1 MSEGRYARFSALVGS
16 RLKIRNIL
24 TRYALAECLGT
35 FLLVIFCDGCA
46 AQSVLTKHAF
56 GNIMTIHI
64 ASGIALAMAVYAA
77 GGVTGG
83 HVNPS
88 ITLTMCILGRTPWRH
103 LPVYWL
109 GQYTGS
115 FLAAV
120 VLYGEYYDALNAY
133 DGGVRVVF
141 GINGTAGL
149 WTTFSAE
156 FVSVGNGFFDQIV
169 CTALLLMCVLSIFD
183 PKNMNPSNGLIPI
196 ALGAMFTTLG
206 MSFGVNFGYAVNPA
220 RDLAPRVF
228 VAIAGW
234 GTHVFRYF
242 VISCDI
248 AFVYHRNG
256 TYIYIYLVINW
267 KNLVTHLTIVT
278 VSNVMMSG
286 FVFKHRY
293 LRVISSFT
301 GLNVSSSPAST

>member
-1 MSEGRYARFSALVGS
+1 
-16 RLKIRNIL
+16 
-24 TRYALAECLGT
+24 
-35 FLLVIFCDGCA
+35 
-46 AQSVLTKHAF
+46 
-56 GNIMTIHI
+56 MTIHI

-88 ITLTMCILGRTPWRH
+88 ITLTMCILGRTPWRY

-133 DGGVRVVF
+133 DGGVRAVF

-149 WTTFSAE
+149 WTTFPAE

-234 GTHVFRYF
+234 GTEVFSFKNYSYF
-242 VISCDI
+242 WIPLLGPHCGSI
-248 AFVYHRNG
+248 IGAAIYQIFVGVHFPEPE
-256 TYIYIYLVINW
+256 
-267 KNLVTHLTIVT
+267 K
-278 VSNVMMSG
+278 
-286 FVFKHRY
+286 KHKPGNF
-293 LRVISSFT
+293 LENT
-301 GLNVSSSPAST
+301 SSSMER